1 MTVDLYLQNKEYFS
15 FLNELYRGQKTGV
28 LIVDNGSHEIK
39 VYLDQG
45 FLLLTEGPDRDTA
58 LIKKIAAKKRLEQN
72 QLNELIKIRERDPSS
87 LGKLLIERHLVS
99 PDLWNK
105 FLLLKARYHLTAMF
119 NMEKAHVRFEEIK
132 VDISLYNSLNCH
144 FKELLIE
151 TIRGI
156 KDNTFVERFV
166 PGPEACFEKKSIQ
179 EDADALNLLNNDEK
193 TLFSAIDGKKTA
205 KDISIYIGLDYP
217 QVCNVLCL
225 FLLLKFI
232 APVQDKGKAQD
243 SLNYE
248 EIIIVYL
255 DFFKI
260 LEVRFQREI
269 GQEFNAV
276 LKQCIQELTD
286 QNVTL
291 FQGIDLC
298 KAPSKEISDEI
309 NDRFLTLIRKGASQ
323 LALSTSFNKLL
334 YLLIMRM
341 KKILG
346 ISITE
351 NTINEM
357 LTMINYVKKYRQD
370 ASMMRYIKGN
380 LEDYLDQI
388 KS

>member
-45 FLLLTEGPDRDTA
+45 VLLLTEGPDRDTA
-58 LIKKIAAKKRLEQN
+58 LLKKIAAKKRLEQN

-87 LGKLLIERHLVS
+87 LGKLLIERHLIS

-105 FLLLKARYHLTAMF
+105 FLLLRARYHLTAMF

-151 TIRGI
+151 TIRDI
-156 KDNTFVERFV
+156 KDNIFVKRFV

-179 EDADALNLLNNDEK
+179 EDADTLSFLNNAEK
-193 TLFSAIDGKKTA
+193 TIFSAIDGKKTA
-205 KDISIYIGLDYP
+205 KDISIYVGLDYP
-217 QVCNVLCL
+217 QVCNILCL
-225 FLLLKFI
+225 FLLLEFV

-276 LKQCIQELTD
+276 LNQCIQELTD

-309 NDRFLTLIRKGASQ
+309 NDRFLTIISKGASQ
-323 LALSTSFNKLL
+323 LALPTSFNKLL